1 MEGGHKIMKIEIM
14 IYTYIAIC
22 VSMILYNI
30 IYVFILKHR
39 AHALVSDSEKLKKV
53 LNEQIEI
60 LKKGGEISEKHKK
73 FLCRELDKTSGI
85 TAFDKALESIFEK
98 EPDLTEKYL
107 VDTFSVFETLTHRY
121 ISKDTIKIAYFPYI
135 LHKYNIL
142 KHHEGERLISA
153 LFDLLRSVNVYCREN
168 TLKAL
173 YSMQKPDIV
182 RKALKV
188 IDANLSFHHPKLITD
203 GLVFYKGNKE
213 ELKTMLFTY
222 FKDYSVQMRVNILN
236 YFRFADIKCDDEML
250 EILKNEKEN
259 REIRFSAIRYF
270 EKFPSGDAQPVILN
284 LAENLENRTWEYQ
297 AIATS
302 ALKAYPGDTTFR
314 ILVKNLSSSSWH
326 VRQNSAISCE
336 KLGYTYQDLINV
348 FDGNDRYAREIIRYR
363 LDRRNAEE
371 AVKA

>member
-1 MEGGHKIMKIEIM
+1 MKIEIM
-14 IYTYIAIC
+14 IYAYIAIC

-30 IYVFILKHR
+30 IYVFISKHR
-39 AHALVSDSEKLKKV
+39 ARALVSDSEKLKKV

-60 LKKGGEISEKHKK
+60 LKKDGEISEKHKK

-85 TAFDKALESIFEK
+85 TAFDKALESVFEK

-121 ISKDTIKIAYFPYI
+121 ISKDTLKIAYFPYI
-135 LHKYNIL
+135 LYKYNIL
-142 KHHEGERLISA
+142 KHYESERLINV
-153 LFDLLRSVNVYCREN
+153 LLDLLRSVNVYCREN

-173 YSMQKPDIV
+173 YSMQSPDIV
-182 RKALKV
+182 KRALKV
-188 IDANLSFHHPKLITD
+188 IDTNLSFHHPKLISD
-203 GLVFYKGNKE
+203 GLMFYKGDKE
-213 ELKTMLFTY
+213 ELKNTLFLC

-236 YFRFADIKCDDEML
+236 YFRFTGIKCDGEML
-250 EILKNEKEN
+250 EILKNEKEDS
-259 REIRFSAIRYF
+259 EIRFSAIRYF
-270 EKFPSGDAQPVILN
+270 EKFPTDDAEPVILN
-284 LAENLENRTWEYQ
+284 LAENLENRTWEFQ

-302 ALKAYPGDTTFR
+302 ALKSYPGDTTFR
-314 ILVKNLSSSSWH
+314 ILVKNLSSPNWF